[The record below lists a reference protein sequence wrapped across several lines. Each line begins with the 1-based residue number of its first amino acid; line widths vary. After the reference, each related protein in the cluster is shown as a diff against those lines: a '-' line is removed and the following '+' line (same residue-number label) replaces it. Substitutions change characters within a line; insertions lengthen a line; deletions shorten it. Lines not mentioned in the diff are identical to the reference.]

1 MANVSNKL
9 LHDGKAAT
17 LMHRWRYP
25 TLSIHGIQG
34 AFSGQGSK
42 TVIPGCVTGTLLL
55 TTDHPLLTTTTD
67 YSPLTT
73 HY

>member
-1 MANVSNKL
+1 MAGVSNKL

-42 TVIPGCVTGTLLL
+42 TVIPGCVTGTLV
-55 TTDHPLLTTTTD
+55 
-67 YSPLTT
+67 
-73 HY
+73 